1 MQVSKAPRNEDHHPF
16 GGCNR
21 LLEQYQQI
29 GRGLLAYEARVGG
42 ALIPVQRYVRDFSHS
57 VAFVSVE
64 VLESYLDDL
73 LDISVCDESLFIR
86 KSRLSKRAFALLLIS
101 VAAVATIVWIGR
113 GAEQPFSV
121 PTLVTVAFMAGLS
134 SALYFLPRA
143 KVLRRFSFATL
154 VSREIAR
161 RRGHDRTS
169 MGDFA
174 TKLLSREFWIGRAS
188 GSRVGN
194 MPPAPA
200 RVVARIIH

>member
-1 MQVSKAPRNEDHHPF
+1 MQVSQVPRNDDRHPF
-16 GGCNR
+16 AGCNR

-29 GRGLLAYEARVGG
+29 GRALLSYEGRVGG
-42 ALIPVQRYVRDFSHS
+42 ALIPVHRYMRDFSLG
-57 VAFVSVE
+57 VTFVPVE

-73 LDISVCDESLFIR
+73 LDLKVCDDSLFIR
-86 KSRLSKRAFALLLIS
+86 KPHLSKRAILLLGVGI
-101 VAAVATIVWIGR
+101 AALSAITWIGR
-113 GAEQPFSV
+113 EGEPLMSV
-121 PTLVTVAFMAGLS
+121 PALVMVAFLAGLG
-134 SALYFLPRA
+134 SALYFLPRT

-154 VSREIAR
+154 VSREIAA
-161 RRGHDRTS
+161 RRGHDKTS

-200 RVVARIIH
+200 RVVFRQYH

>member
-1 MQVSKAPRNEDHHPF
+1 MQVSKAPRNDDRHPF
-16 GGCNR
+16 AGCNR

-73 LDISVCDESLFIR
+73 LDIGVCDESLFIK
-86 KSRLSKRAFALLLIS
+86 KSRLSKRAFALLILG
-101 VAAVATIVWIGR
+101 VTAAATILWMGR
-113 GAEQPFSV
+113 GAEQQFSV
-121 PTLVTVAFMAGLS
+121 PTLVMAAFLAGLG
-134 SALYFLPRA
+134 SALYFLPRT

-161 RRGHDRTS
+161 RRGHDKTS

-200 RVVARIIH
+200 RVVLRVIH